1 MIPNISLLQCF
12 KKVLLTKPIIN
23 PPAIGSAIKYINI
36 MYKTELLVKKMRQK
50 LWSDIAHTDNMQ
62 YSLLIGVM
70 KR

>member
-1 MIPNISLLQCF
+1 
-12 KKVLLTKPIIN
+12 
-23 PPAIGSAIKYINI
+23 